1 LTIYFKKSPKW
12 SLYGVKPALTT
23 TLTIRNLPTH
33 IYESLK
39 QSAEIHRR
47 SMNSEVIICLE
58 TVLASTQVTT
68 AEKLARARAVRATI
82 AGKKFDHKLVDEFK
96 KAGRA

>member
-1 LTIYFKKSPKW
+1 MPIMTI
-12 SLYGVKPALTT
+12 
-23 TLTIRNLPTH
+23 TLTIKNIPAN
-33 IYESLK
+33 IYDSLK
-39 QSAEIHRR
+39 LSAEIHRR

-58 TVLASTQVTT
+58 TVLAPTQVTT

-96 KAGRA
+96 KSGRP